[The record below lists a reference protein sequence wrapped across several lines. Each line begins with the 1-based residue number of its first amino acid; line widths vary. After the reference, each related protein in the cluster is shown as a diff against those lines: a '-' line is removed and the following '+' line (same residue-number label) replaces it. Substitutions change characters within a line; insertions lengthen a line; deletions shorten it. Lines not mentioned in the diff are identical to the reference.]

1 MRYTKLT
8 LSVLFTINLLFILTF
23 ALGGCLQDN
32 DNEEKMQ
39 NNLQSSDSTVREEL
53 SYLAMGDSYTIG
65 ESVDPSMRWPVQ
77 LVERLRED
85 SLEVN
90 DAEIIARTGWT
101 TGELISGIEAE
112 DPAGNYGLVSLLIG
126 VNNQYRGLPIGSFRT
141 EFVQLLNIA
150 LDKAGGD
157 KAKVIVLSIPDWG
170 VMPFAEGR
178 DREKIA
184 EEIDSFNAVVKE
196 ECRQAGISF
205 FDITGISRQA
215 KNDASLVASDGL
227 HPSGEMYKLWVHRV
241 YPAVLEILK

>member
-1 MRYTKLT
+1 MNYIG
-8 LSVLFTINLLFILTF
+8 SLLFILTF

-39 NNLQSSDSTVREEL
+39 NNLQSSGSTAREEL
-53 SYLAMGDSYTIG
+53 SYLALGDSYTIG

-77 LVERLRED
+77 LVERLRND
-85 SLEVN
+85 SLNVN

-101 TGELISGIEAE
+101 TDELLSGIDVA
-112 DPAGNYGLVSLLIG
+112 DPGNDYDLVSLLIG
-126 VNNQYRGLPIGSFRT
+126 VNNQYRGLPLSTFRA
-141 EFVQLLNIA
+141 EFRQLLNISV
-150 LDKAGGD
+150 DKAGGD
-157 KAKVIVLSIPDWG
+157 KGKVIVLSIPDWG

-178 DREKIA
+178 DRGKIA
-184 EEIDSFNAVVKE
+184 EEINSFNDVIKE
-196 ECRQAGISF
+196 ECTQTGISY

-215 KNDASLVASDGL
+215 KDDASLVASDGL

>member
-1 MRYTKLT
+1 MKYIIN
-8 LSVLFTINLLFILTF
+8 VLLVLTF
-23 ALGGCLQDN
+23 ALSGCVYDTDN
-32 DNEEKMQ
+32 SEQMQ
-39 NNLQSSDSTVREEL
+39 NNVQNAENINKVLN
-53 SYLAMGDSYTIG
+53 YLALGDSYTIG
-65 ESVDPSMRWPVQ
+65 ESVDSSQRWPVQ

-215 KNDASLVASDGL
+215 KDDASLVASDGL
-227 HPSGEMYKLWVHRV
+227 HPSGEMYKLWVHRI
-241 YPAVLEILK
+241 YPAVREILK